1 MYLQTYY
8 LMQSILSLPIPVD
21 EESKA
26 KKEKERPNLQIKSNA
41 PSTQKAPSKRMEKMQ
56 HKTLR
61 YEKEMAEWS
70 HIAVVEPPVR
80 G

>member
-1 MYLQTYY
+1 
-8 LMQSILSLPIPVD
+8 VD

-41 PSTQKAPSKRMEKMQ
+41 PSPQKAPSKRMEKMQ

-61 YEKEMAEWS
+61 YEK
-70 HIAVVEPPVR
+70 R
-80 G
+80 ND